1 MSSDDNFVT
10 QTLHLQDWPIYWYS
24 VYGPR
29 KEEPNLVDGMDYLS
43 EELRLQYYII
53 MGTSQKQQKQ
63 QSSFEIFGSSGG
75 AFGQPQPQRFGT
87 PQNTF
92 EASNTNQ
99 PSMFG
104 TPTFGQNTIRFPET
118 QKGFGTSIGGISF
131 DQNVASFG
139 VSTQQTIE
147 GFRQIA

>member
-1 MSSDDNFVT
+1 
-10 QTLHLQDWPIYWYS
+10 
-24 VYGPR
+24 
-29 KEEPNLVDGMDYLS
+29 MDYLS
-43 EELRLQYYII
+43 EELQLQYYII
-53 MGTSQKQQKQ
+53 MGTVRNDIQYFESQKQQKQ

-75 AFGQPQPQRFGT
+75 VFGQPQPQRFGT

-99 PSMFG
+99 PSTFG
-104 TPTFGQNTIRFPET
+104 TPTFGQNTIRFPKT
-118 QKGFGTSIGGISF
+118 QQGFGTSIGGISF

-147 GFRQIA
+147 GFKQTA